1 MKRWQNALIHPND
14 TIEQAI
20 FVIDKSGLKLALVV
34 DVDRHLLGTVSD
46 GDVRRGLL
54 RHLSLQAPVTEIMQ
68 TSPVSFQDGDNPR
81 ADVLRMMNTAGVE
94 QIPILNKDGV
104 VAGIYTLQELN
115 QPQPVHNSVIL
126 MAGGIG
132 SRLRPLTQDCP
143 KPMLKVGAKPLLE
156 TIIESFAEHGFQN
169 FFLSVNYLANMVK
182 DYFEDG
188 QEWGVNI
195 RYLEEDA
202 PLGTAGALGLIPQES
217 LTLPAIVMNGDILTR
232 VNFAALLK
240 FHQRHQ
246 AAATMCVREW
256 QYQVPYGVVNSD
268 GHRIMGITEKPIENY
283 FVNAGIYV
291 LDQPAFSLIKPGEYL
306 DMPTLFNQL
315 IEQQQETCLF
325 PIREYWLD
333 IGQHHDF
340 ERANRDIYEAGF

>member
-1 MKRWQNALIHPND
+1 MKRWQNALISPEH

-20 FVIDKSGLKLALVV
+20 LVIDKSGLKVALVV
-34 DVDRHLLGTVSD
+34 DDRQRLLGTVTD

-54 RHLSLQAPVTEIMQ
+54 RHLGLTTRVEEIMQ
-68 TSPVSFQDGDNPR
+68 PNPITCLADEPR
-81 ADVLRMMNTAGVE
+81 ADVLRNMQVNGIE
-94 QIPILNKDGV
+94 QIPVLDRDGRV
-104 VAGIYTLQELN
+104 IELRTLQDLN
-115 QPQPVHNSVIL
+115 QPQRLDNSVVL

-132 SRLRPLTQDCP
+132 SRLRPLTSDCP

-156 TIIESFAEHGFQN
+156 TIIESFAEHGFHN
-169 FFLSVNYLANMVK
+169 FFLSVNYLADMVK

-188 QEWGVNI
+188 RDWGVNI
-195 RYLEEDA
+195 QYLEEQQ
-202 PLGTAGALGLIPQES
+202 PLGTAGALGLIPSTS

-240 FHQRHQ
+240 FHQQHQ

-256 QYQVPYGVVNSD
+256 QYQVPYGVVNSN
-268 GHRIMGITEKPIENY
+268 GHRIVGITEKPVEHY

-291 LDQPAFSLIKPGEYL
+291 LDKQAFARITSGEYL

-315 IEQQQETCLF
+315 IEQKQETCLF
-325 PIREYWLD
+325 PVREYWLD
-333 IGQHHDF
+333 IGQHNDF

>member
-1 MKRWQNALIHPND
+1 MKRWQNALVTSD
-14 TIEQAI
+14 QTIEQAI
-20 FVIDKSGLKLALVV
+20 TVIDKSGLKVALVV
-34 DVDRHLLGTVSD
+34 DAQRHLLGLVTD

-54 RHLSLQAPVTEIMQ
+54 KHLALGASVVEIMQ
-68 TSPVSFQDGDNPR
+68 ANPVTCGVQEPR
-81 ADVLRMMNTAGVE
+81 AEVLRQMRQRGVE
-94 QIPILNKDGV
+94 QIPILDDEGRIT
-104 VAGIYTLQELN
+104 GLQTLQELN
-115 QPQPVHNSVIL
+115 QPQALGNSVVL

-169 FFLSVNYLANMVK
+169 FFLSVNYLASMVK

-240 FHQRHQ
+240 FHQQHQ

-268 GHRIMGITEKPIENY
+268 GHRIVGITEKPVERY

-291 LDQPAFSLIKPGEYL
+291 LDQAAFSLIRPGEYL

-315 IEQQQETCLF
+315 IEQRQETCLF

-333 IGQHHDF
+333 IGQHNDF